1 MPSITNCRSIPDSI
15 PISRFFTYH
24 YSLQLYY
31 LIELEVTRFHQD
43 QVFVTTLMKE
53 EKELGLKATVTQ
65 AEIDDCLERAEEI
78 RKKIEDTE
86 RQ

>member
-1 MPSITNCRSIPDSI
+1 MEWVQEKMNVIWK
-15 PISRFFTYH
+15 
-24 YSLQLYY
+24 
-31 LIELEVTRFHQD
+31 
-43 QVFVTTLMKE
+43 VFVTTLMKE

-86 RQ
+86 GNEEEYLIYKEEIEEENLTFKNQTSLPK